1 MPESALSKLGED
13 DKSCEAE
20 TKHASRI
27 KKKRKVK
34 QGFSKLGRGIQEGVP
49 AMKRN
54 EGGRKKVRHTGTE
67 GWHGGLFRG
76 ECSWLLTEGR
86 RVLESIPATPAS
98 FLFLTLQTCFR
109 FSAQTFFCFSQ
120 FLTFCTTD
128 SSSRHPPQNHFSPS
142 SVSSCLVSASHSP
155 SLSLSH

>member
-27 KKKRKVK
+27 KKKKVK

-54 EGGRKKVRHTGTE
+54 EGGGKKVRHTGTK
-67 GWHGGLFRG
+67 G
-76 ECSWLLTEGR
+76 
-86 RVLESIPATPAS
+86 
-98 FLFLTLQTCFR
+98 
-109 FSAQTFFCFSQ
+109 
-120 FLTFCTTD
+120 
-128 SSSRHPPQNHFSPS
+128 
-142 SVSSCLVSASHSP
+142 
-155 SLSLSH
+155 